1 MRAEHKRPLWQR
13 ARTGIGCWYCIEFF
27 LLGFWQVS
35 ILHDHNIY
43 HQTRKPSGCWCCLGG
58 RVSADRDHCWWA
70 PPGVWCCVIEPSTET
85 RTAISEAALNRVYRC
100 SNTVTFQHSD
110 LDTRLLKKNLCR
122 CSVEDDRLSGWSS
135 TFHRFLYRGTVRD
148 NNTGPKE
155 KHKIILPLRNFCWKE
170 NKTMSVMFKAGAWWG
185 VLGSNKFLIVSC
197 PEKDAFYTGAMVWN
211 SFVVRRWQSLP
222 QLLHVPYR
230 EVVDQAGVTKFR
242 FCFDTKTKKMRPCRS
257 EAKQLR
263 CICSSCACETAKAFS
278 QDSSDPLGP
287 RDGLRPGG
295 NRHEVL
301 AGRRSLSRRNLA
313 FGRGKQK
320 KRSAIDRALDSKF
333 LGWAYGQPQGVVV
346 LRWPTLQEKG
356 GEGVGWGQASTEAC
370 HTHRGGPTLLPGFR
384 KRASVGTD
392 AGAVAPVAPV
402 RLAKQK

>member
-1 MRAEHKRPLWQR
+1 MII
-13 ARTGIGCWYCIEFF
+13 T
-27 LLGFWQVS
+27 S
-35 ILHDHNIY
+35 II
-43 HQTRKPSGCWCCLGG
+43 KPENRQDVDAALAA
-58 RVSADRDHCWWA
+58 VSAL
-70 PPGVWCCVIEPSTET
+70 TET
-85 RTAISEAALNRVYRC
+85 IVDEPRPASGAVSSSLQQRLALRLARRPWTGYIGAPILSLFNIQ
-100 SNTVTFQHSD
+100 TW
-110 LDTRLLKKNLCR
+110 TRACWKKNLCR

-185 VLGSNKFLIVSC
+185 VLGSNKLLIVSC